1 MLPLEQNRRSEAS
14 VQLHL
19 VRAWHEPNRA
29 QLCLPYWPPG
39 AKRTDDYSLRQ
50 CRSNHGVR
58 YGGSCRIHG
67 NKEVESACI
76 AVAGCSRT
84 DPELRMAPNSDAA
97 YVSLSCR
104 MSTLKMEWQSA
115 EDTRRKMAEKS
126 AESARLQ
133 HC

>member
-1 MLPLEQNRRSEAS
+1 MACGMEAVAGS
-14 VQLHL
+14 MGTK
-19 VRAWHEPNRA
+19 N
-29 QLCLPYWPPG
+29 
-39 AKRTDDYSLRQ
+39 
-50 CRSNHGVR
+50 SNLL
-58 YGGSCRIHG
+58 
-67 NKEVESACI
+67 
-76 AVAGCSRT
+76 AGCSRT
-84 DPELRMAPNSDAA
+84 DPELRMAPNSDAAA